1 MKLISIRLV
10 LVIFMIAL
18 FLQLCGCGE
27 TIQGIGKDARRMGK
41 GVKTIFIRES
51 E

>member
-1 MKLISIRLV
+1 MFLSCRKTIVLIFLAI
-10 LVIFMIAL
+10 II
-18 FLQLCGCGE
+18 LQLSGCGE
-27 TIQGIGKDARRMGK
+27 TIQGIGKDVRRVSK